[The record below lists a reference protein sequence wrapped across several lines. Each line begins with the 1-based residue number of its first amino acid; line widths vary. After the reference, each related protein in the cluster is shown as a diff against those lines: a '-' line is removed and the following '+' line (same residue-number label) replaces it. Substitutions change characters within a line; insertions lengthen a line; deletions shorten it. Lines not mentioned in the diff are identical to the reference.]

1 MGTTQMP
8 VLTQTAFILQL
19 CRVLLCWCLE
29 SCLQLWTSR
38 LQKDIAELEKGTN
51 GKWDGASSVPVRWL
65 PLERER
71 QRRGRIQPRCEQE
84 VAAHDL

>member
-8 VLTQTAFILQL
+8 ILTRTAFILQL

-29 SCLQLWTSR
+29 SCLQLWTSC

-51 GKWDGASSVPVRWL
+51 GKRDGAAACQVRWL
-65 PLERER
+65 RLERGR
-71 QRRGRIQPRCEQE
+71 QR
-84 VAAHDL
+84 